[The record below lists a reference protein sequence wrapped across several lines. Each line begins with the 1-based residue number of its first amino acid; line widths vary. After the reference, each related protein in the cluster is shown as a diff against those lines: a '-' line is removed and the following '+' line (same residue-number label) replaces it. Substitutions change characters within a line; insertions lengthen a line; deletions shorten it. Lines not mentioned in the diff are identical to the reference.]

1 MATFKSN
8 QANSAIIGIYT
19 LQMMVFVLG
28 TFYFGQDIIIPL
40 SLAILLTFL
49 LSPIVRKMERWVGR
63 IAAVLI
69 VVITLF
75 ILVSVIGYILSLE
88 FIDLKSQLPSYKGN
102 IETKLKSIGFLQ
114 NAFVADILAK
124 LQNLPNLTIPE
135 NVVNTSAITATA
147 QSVISS
153 LVHTLINIGFVMLLV
168 IFMLF
173 NREDLRARIIRLIGK
188 GRIRATTLAMDDAAD
203 RISHYLLMQL
213 IINCCF
219 GVALTIGLHFI
230 GVPNASLW
238 GGLLIVLR
246 FIPYIG
252 TWISACIP
260 IILSFVISTSW
271 MTPLF
276 TIALYLCL
284 DLVSTNFL
292 EPCLYGASTG
302 ISSTALIIAAVF
314 WTLLW
319 GPVGLLL
326 AIPLT
331 VCFVVLGRH
340 VPQLEFLSILLG
352 DNKAL
357 ELHEEYYHRLLTED
371 QNDVLPFVENYIKEN
386 SLISL
391 YDSVIVPLIIKIE
404 TDLNSEAL
412 DPEKAQVLYQ
422 GIRDIVENLNEV
434 PKLKT
439 DPEKESKESSES
451 NCKILCLPLK
461 DSKDEI
467 VTEMLSQM
475 LKQRGFKTTNIPL
488 GLDDTQIFNLTLQ
501 SEANVICITA
511 TPPFTLLHIRNICK
525 KIHLQNTN
533 AKIIICL
540 LGDKKIENESN
551 KKSLSINADASTRSL
566 AETLELLDGFEEAD
580 AK

>member
-19 LQMMVFVLG
+19 LQMTVFILG
-28 TFYFGQDIIIPL
+28 TLYFGQDIIIPL

-49 LSPIVRKMERWVGR
+49 LSPIVRKIERWIGR

-88 FIDLKSQLPSYKGN
+88 FIDLKAQLPSYKGN
-102 IETKLKSIGFLQ
+102 IQTKLQSIGFLQ
-114 NAFVADILAK
+114 NAFFADFLAK
-124 LQNLPNLTIPE
+124 LQDLPNLKIPK
-135 NVVNTSAITATA
+135 NVVDTSAITATA

-219 GVALTIGLHFI
+219 GVTLTIGLHFI

-246 FIPYIG
+246 FIPYVG
-252 TWISACIP
+252 TWIAACIP
-260 IILSFVISTSW
+260 IILSFVISASW

-276 TIALYLCL
+276 TIALYLFL
-284 DLVSTNFL
+284 DLLSTNFL

-371 QNDVLPFVENYIKEN
+371 QNDVIPFIEKYIKEN

-391 YDSVIVPLIIKIE
+391 YDAVIVPLIIKIE
-404 TDLNSEAL
+404 MDLDSEAL

-422 GIRDIVENLNEV
+422 GIRDIVENLSEAPALN
-434 PKLKT
+434 T
-439 DPEKESKESSES
+439 DRDSS
-451 NCKILCLPLK
+451 CKILCLPLK

-467 VTEMLSQM
+467 AAEMLSQM
-475 LKQRGFKTTNIPL
+475 LKQHGFTTTNIPL
-488 GLDDTQIFNLTLQ
+488 GLNDTQIFNLTLQ
-501 SEANVICITA
+501 SEATVICITA

-540 LGDKKIENESN
+540 LGGKKVENESN
-551 KKSLSINADASTRSL
+551 KKSFSINADASTKSL
-566 AETLELLDGFEEAD
+566 AETIELLEGFAED
-580 AK
+580 NSK

>member
-28 TFYFGQDIIIPL
+28 TLYFGQDIIIPL

-49 LSPIVRKMERWVGR
+49 LSPLVRNMERWIGR

-88 FIDLKSQLPSYKGN
+88 FIDLKAQLPGYKGN
-102 IETKLKSIGFLQ
+102 IETKLQSISFLK
-114 NAFVADILAK
+114 NAFFADILAK
-124 LQNLPNLTIPE
+124 FQNLSNLTIPA

-153 LVHTLINIGFVMLLV
+153 LVHALINIGFVMLLV

-173 NREDLRARIIRLIGK
+173 NREDLRSRIIRLIGE
-188 GRIRATTLAMDDAAD
+188 GRIGATTLAMDDAAD

-219 GVALTIGLHFI
+219 GVALTLGLYFI

-252 TWISACIP
+252 TWVAACIP
-260 IILSFVISTSW
+260 IILSFVISASW

-276 TIALYLCL
+276 TIALYLSL

-292 EPCLYGASTG
+292 EPYLYGASTG

-371 QNDVLPFVENYIKEN
+371 QNDVIPFVEKYIKEN

-391 YDSVIVPLIIKIE
+391 YDAVMVPLIIKIE
-404 TDLNSEAL
+404 TDLSSEAL

-422 GIRDIVENLNEV
+422 GIRDIVENLNEA
-434 PKLKT
+434 PTPNT
-439 DPEKESKESSES
+439 DPENQPKQFSGSS
-451 NCKILCLPLK
+451 CKILCLPLK

-467 VTEMLSQM
+467 AAEMLSQM
-475 LKQRGFKTTNIPL
+475 LKQHGFNTTNIPL

-511 TPPFTLLHIRNICK
+511 TPPCTLLHIRNICK
-525 KIHLQNTN
+525 KIHLQNTTT
-533 AKIIICL
+533 KIIICL
-540 LGDKKIENESN
+540 LGGKKVENENN
-551 KKSLSINADASTRSL
+551 KKSLSINVNATARSL
-566 AETLELLDGFEEAD
+566 AETLELLEGFAEGN